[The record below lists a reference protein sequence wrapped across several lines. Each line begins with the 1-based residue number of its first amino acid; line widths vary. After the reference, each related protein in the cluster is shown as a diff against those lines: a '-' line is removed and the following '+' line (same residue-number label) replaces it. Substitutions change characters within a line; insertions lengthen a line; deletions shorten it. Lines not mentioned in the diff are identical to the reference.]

1 MIPNIYWNYPLFDY
15 LYRKTTKLSHNHLF
29 DHSIQLQRMPMESNC
44 AICLTNLSARR
55 LYNPPCDNGHMFHA
69 TCLLQHFQQ
78 GHADCPLC
86 RDQPVEWVR
95 HMEQLCTLYFIR
107 ADDTMWQRH
116 PEYADRCPILF
127 RTIQE
132 ATHVCAKLDG
142 NLTYIWE
149 YRRRFRKSTLQRA
162 YHIIYVKPPKKLETY
177 LQDSS
182 TVYTA
187 NGKTYHTLEEAEE
200 GNKVEDIY
208 KHIHGDMGQP
218 VYYPVYK
225 RV

>member
-1 MIPNIYWNYPLFDY
+1 MIANIYWNYPLFDY

-29 DHSIQLQRMPMESNC
+29 DHSIQL
-44 AICLTNLSARR
+44 
-55 LYNPPCDNGHMFHA
+55 H
-69 TCLLQHFQQ
+69 
-78 GHADCPLC
+78 
-86 RDQPVEWVR
+86 
-95 HMEQLCTLYFIR
+95 FIR

-187 NGKTYHTLEEAEE
+187 NGKTYYTLEEAEE
-200 GNKVEDIY
+200 CNKVEDIY
-208 KHIHGDMGQP
+208 KRINGDIGQP
-218 VYYPVYK
+218 VYYPIYK
-225 RV
+225 RA